1 MKDENGNIQTRR
13 ILVLKLREE
22 GKTHRQIAEIIGV
35 ASSRVGQI
43 IKGAKSSVITP
54 PDLASYN
61 DIHNVPF
68 ECLIAEISVAQ
79 YATLVRNYLRCQSI
93 GEFREISEE
102 CFLGYRFMTVN
113 IYLEI
118 QKAASV
124 VEEKYLISKCCACDH
139 VFVGA

>member
-22 GKTHRQIAEIIGV
+22 GKTHRQIAGIIGV
-35 ASSRVGQI
+35 ANSRVGQI
-43 IKGAKSSVITP
+43 IKGAKSSVITS

-61 DIHNVPF
+61 NIHDVPF
-68 ECLIAEISVAQ
+68 ECLIAEISVAK

-93 GEFREISEE
+93 GEFHEMSEE
-102 CFLGYRFMTVN
+102 RFLGYRFMTAD
-113 IYLEI
+113 IFLET

-124 VEEKYLISKCCACDH
+124 VGEKYLQSC
-139 VFVGA
+139 